1 MVGQGGVVRGVEVGL
16 GRRRRRRRVLLLAVL
31 RVGEGVELLVLG
43 VMMMVIQ
50 LTLLSDLFVSLLD
63 R

>member
-16 GRRRRRRRVLLLAVL
+16 GRRRRRRVLWLAVL

>member
-16 GRRRRRRRVLLLAVL
+16 GRRRGRVLLLAVL

-43 VMMMVIQ
+43 VMMVVIQ